1 MLRVF
6 FFFLFFRCQ
15 LVNKDLNIHWCVP
28 DKMFSLFNVDTE
40 KDNDNSFLFT
50 SKYFVNDIKSSL
62 DAESS
67 SSVGSGCSR
76 AGTCSRSSG
85 CVNRS
90 GIKVSRGSVVAY
102 IQSVVPSIALVLDD
116 SATNEVRV
124 SPHHLRVVA
133 DRGEIGTGPRFV
145 F

>member
-1 MLRVF
+1 MSLTRCSHCLSWTHKRTTIIPPRV
-6 FFFLFFRCQ
+6 L
-15 LVNKDLNIHWCVP
+15 LNIFL
-28 DKMFSLFNVDTE
+28 KDT
-40 KDNDNSFLFT
+40 
-50 SKYFVNDIKSSL
+50 KSSL

-76 AGTCSRSSG
+76 AGTCSLSSG

-90 GIKVSRGSVVAY
+90 GIKVSTGSVVAN

-133 DRGEIGTGPRFV
+133 DRGEIGAGPRFV